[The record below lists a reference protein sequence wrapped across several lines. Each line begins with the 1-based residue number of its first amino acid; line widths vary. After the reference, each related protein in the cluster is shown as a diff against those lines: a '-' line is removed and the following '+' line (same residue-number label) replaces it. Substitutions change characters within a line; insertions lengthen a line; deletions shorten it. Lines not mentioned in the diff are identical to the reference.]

1 MKRGVWNYILMAVSI
16 GAFLIGSLDSF
27 GYYRIDALQGAVN
40 IPSLL
45 LIVGGIFFQ
54 AFASF
59 PSSTIWAG
67 IKELRP
73 TFSAKGSKAQEEE
86 LIDKVMEL
94 VRGLKANKA
103 AMVENIMNSPNQGFR
118 TYIAELLSTNYSL
131 EDIRILGTHKI
142 HTMRQAE
149 TGPLRMVNG
158 LAAAAPAYGMLGT
171 LMGLIVMLSN
181 FDSAQGLASGLAIAL
196 MTTFYGLLLAQ
207 FLWQPLGK
215 KLLAQMMYNQLKREV
230 ELEAVLLTMMNK
242 PELFIVD
249 QLSSMVQARDGASTN
264 NQ

>member
-1 MKRGVWNYILMAVSI
+1 MKRGVWNYLLMAISI
-16 GAFLIGSLDSF
+16 GAFLIGALDSF
-27 GYYRIDALQGAVN
+27 GYYRFDALQGAVN

-45 LIVGGIFFQ
+45 LIIGGIFFQ

-67 IKELRP
+67 IKELKP
-73 TFSAKGSKAQEEE
+73 TFSVKSSKAQEED
-86 LIDKVMEL
+86 LIEEVMEL
-94 VRGLKANKA
+94 VRGLKTNKA
-103 AMVENIMNSPNQGFR
+103 ATVENIMNAPNQGYR
-118 TYIAELLSTNYSL
+118 TYLAELLSTNYSI
-131 EDIRILGTHKI
+131 EDMRILGAHKI

-149 TGPLRMVNG
+149 TGPLRVING
-158 LAAAAPAYGMLGT
+158 LAAASPAYGMLGT

-181 FDSAQGLASGLAIAL
+181 FDSAQGLASGLAVAL

-207 FLWQPLGK
+207 FIWQPLGK
-215 KLLAQMMYNQLKREV
+215 KLLSQTMFRQLRREV
-230 ELEAVLLTMMNK
+230 ELEAVLLTMMSK
-242 PELFIVD
+242 PELFIID